1 MKTIKL
7 FVLFIMALSI
17 VSCSKSKED
26 QFIDDVENFVVT
38 FEQSSVDDCDDW
50 EENLEASTKTFL
62 SRIENLYGVDL
73 RKADHF
79 VECADS
85 SGLNLN
91 EEQKKKLF
99 DLEERILK
107 KVGDLKKEAKEGKSS
122 NDDKED
128 ETESS
133 ISSSDSE
140 DWDELLESYEGYVD
154 QYISLMKK
162 ASNGDMDALSEYP
175 ALLEKA
181 QKFTDKMKNAESS
194 MSASQWA
201 KYNEITQKMLKAA
214 QEMNE

>member
-26 QFIDDVENFVVT
+26 QFIGDVENFVVT
-38 FEQSSVDDCDDW
+38 FEQSSFDDLK
-50 EENLEASTKTFL
+50 ENFEASAKTFF

-73 RKADHF
+73 SKADHF
-79 VECADS
+79 VECAES

-99 DLEERILK
+99 DLEERFLK

-181 QKFTDKMKNAESS
+181 QKFTDKMKNAEDQ

-201 KYNEITQKMLKAA
+201 KYNKITMKMLEAA
-214 QEMNE
+214 QETNE

>member
-38 FEQSSVDDCDDW
+38 FEQSSLDDLK
-50 EENLEASTKTFL
+50 ENFEASVKTFY
-62 SRIENLYGVDL
+62 SRVENLYGVDL
-73 RKADHF
+73 NKADHI
-79 VECADS
+79 VECAES

-99 DLEERILK
+99 DLEERLLK
-107 KVGDLKKEAKEGKSS
+107 KLGDVKKEAKEGKSS

-162 ASNGDMDALSEYP
+162 ASNGDIDALSEYP

-181 QKFTDKMKNAESS
+181 QKFTDKMKNAEEQ